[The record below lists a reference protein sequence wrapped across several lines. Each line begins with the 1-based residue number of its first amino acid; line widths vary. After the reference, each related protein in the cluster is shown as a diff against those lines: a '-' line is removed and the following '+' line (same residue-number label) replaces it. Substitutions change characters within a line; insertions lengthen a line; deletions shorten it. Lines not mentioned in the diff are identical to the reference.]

1 MRMELSSKS
10 YLAYYN
16 VQESE
21 EATGTV
27 QIFRPFSDP
36 ATTSLDSNIK
46 SWISMNE
53 RPTVYTFDDRTIGEV
68 FGDRA
73 VGVILFQSAS
83 AEGLNDVFKEA
94 AHTVRI

>member
-1 MRMELSSKS
+1 
-10 YLAYYN
+10 
-16 VQESE
+16 
-21 EATGTV
+21 
-27 QIFRPFSDP
+27 
-36 ATTSLDSNIK
+36 
-46 SWISMNE
+46 MNE